1 MEPFSTKNTKNR
13 IERDGPFLTKN
24 TKNGTERH
32 VVLWLKMEG
41 NGTEQNK
48 NGTIGKKE
56 RERNDLAEGPCSRT
70 ERNEFKKSERGQ
82 SYK

>member
-1 MEPFSTKNTKNR
+1 
-13 IERDGPFLTKN
+13 
-24 TKNGTERH
+24 
-32 VVLWLKMEG
+32 MEG